1 MIFHTP
7 QRLVCLVCVSG
18 HVVWHNS
25 VSAILPLVH
34 MEWSS
39 WPHKGFLNFCIL
51 LSWFHLQLV
60 TTWYPDLFYLYWRC
74 FYAVRKYVSH
84 NFLTWHHPL
93 RFTYW
98 KSIYSTLF
106 CCLVS
111 DVSSTVM
118 PFKGETNIIF
128 VHKSAV
134 FTSSSGQLTSWVRDR
149 LKMRTRTV
157 GEPQSCVLFPYKA
170 VPITADASD
179 SVTFFFFFFCCTESL
194 APERESRPVYP
205 SKTTWQVNARMTVS
219 ISFPLS
225 PSVHISIP
233 ERQVRGVTDS
243 NYSGP
248 FSVSM
253 WMSFDLFLGDWLL
266 SRGLR
271 LQYCHCLEPE
281 CACLLV
287 LWL

>member
-1 MIFHTP
+1 M
-7 QRLVCLVCVSG
+7 
-18 HVVWHNS
+18 
-25 VSAILPLVH
+25 
-34 MEWSS
+34 
-39 WPHKGFLNFCIL
+39 FLCCKKICFTQF
-51 LSWFHLQLV
+51 S
-60 TTWYPDLFYLYWRC
+60 DLTSPPW
-74 FYAVRKYVSH
+74 
-84 NFLTWHHPL
+84 
-93 RFTYW
+93 FTYW
-98 KSIYSTLF
+98 KTIYSALF

-111 DVSSTVM
+111 DTSSTVM

-157 GEPQSCVLFPYKA
+157 GEPHSCVLFPYKA

-179 SVTFFFFFFCCTESL
+179 SVTFFFSLHGESGSR
-194 APERESRPVYP
+194 ERES
-205 SKTTWQVNARMTVS
+205 SGLSIQDDMASNARMTVS

-266 SRGLR
+266 NRGLR